1 MMIRICHRLLGM
13 LLLAF
18 MQTATGQASP
28 ETVAGLPA
36 LVDARQL
43 GHTQQLA
50 VEKIYP
56 LGSVRRISGQLRFS
70 AELTISGERNLT
82 TWQLSPVHT
91 ADAAF
96 AQVREHLQQEGSR
109 LLYWCE
115 GRDCGPSNLWANSV
129 FGNARLYGPDER
141 QRYAVLVSATSPELF
156 ALYTVTRGNGRGM
169 LHVEHFRADDLPDNL
184 YPAAATLLLQL
195 RNDGQLELA
204 NDQGNPMLE
213 ATQLARALNRD
224 SSLRVMLAG
233 EQAAGW
239 REQLIEAGVRAT
251 RLELGDNSEGATRMQ
266 VLP

>member
-1 MMIRICHRLLGM
+1 MIRICHRLLAVVAG
-13 LLLAF
+13 LYADSNR
-18 MQTATGQASP
+18 ASP
-28 ETVAGLPA
+28 LETVAGLPA

-43 GHTQQLA
+43 GHSQQLA

-156 ALYTVTRGNGRGM
+156 ALYTVTRGNGRMPTLSTSGQTTC
-169 LHVEHFRADDLPDNL
+169 LTTCIRCCNT
-184 YPAAATLLLQL
+184 AAQL
-195 RNDGQLELA
+195 RNDGQLSL
-204 NDQGNPMLE
+204 PMTR
-213 ATQLARALNRD
+213 ATQC
-224 SSLRVMLAG
+224 
-233 EQAAGW
+233 
-239 REQLIEAGVRAT
+239 
-251 RLELGDNSEGATRMQ
+251 
-266 VLP
+266 